1 MQGESA
7 RRGGWKNG
15 EMPSFH
21 ARGAAVTS
29 LIGMAAVAGALLVPA
44 QVTDTPRRDA
54 SVSQGAASARKDTMP
69 IGLGELRRSPAASAW
84 RPGTVSARAYA
95 RRRGATVS
103 FAVLRGHRSW
113 RFRGRTPARSASVV
127 KAMLLA
133 AYLRSPGVRD
143 RALATGEAATLD
155 AMITRSDND
164 AATSIHGLVGGDG
177 LIEIARRAGMR
188 DFAAAPAWGVS
199 RLTAA
204 DGARLMLRFE
214 RLVPR
219 RHRALALSLLARIV
233 PEQRWGIA
241 DAAPRGWR
249 LHFKGGWDPPRAT
262 ASAVNHQIALL
273 RRGRQRVALAILI
286 SGGPGQSHTSET
298 LRGVAVRLLRGLG

>member
-1 MQGESA
+1 
-7 RRGGWKNG
+7 
-15 EMPSFH
+15 MPSLR
-21 ARGAAVTS
+21 ARGLALTGLIGSAAV
-29 LIGMAAVAGALLVPA
+29 LGALLGPA
-44 QVTDTPRRDA
+44 QVTEAPRRDA
-54 SVSQGAASARKDTMP
+54 SGTVP
-69 IGLGELRRSPAASAW
+69 IVLPEPRRPPAAPAW
-84 RPGTVSARAYA
+84 RPGMASARAYA
-95 RRRGATVS
+95 RRREATVS

-113 RFRGRTPARSASVV
+113 SFRGRTPARSASVV

-133 AYLRSPGVRD
+133 AYLRAPNVRG
-143 RALATGEAATLD
+143 RALAPGEVATLE

-164 AATSIHGLVGGDG
+164 AATSIHGLVGGEG
-177 LIEIARRAGMR
+177 LTAIARRAGMR

-199 RLTAA
+199 RLTAD

-219 RHRALALSLLARIV
+219 RHRARALSLLARIV
-233 PEQRWGIA
+233 PEQRRGVA

-273 RRGRQRVALAILI
+273 RRGRQRVAIAILT
-286 SGGPGQSHTSET
+286 SGGPSQSHTSET
-298 LRGVAVRLLRGLG
+298 LRGVAARLLRGLGAGSRNRHPGADDQAKPR